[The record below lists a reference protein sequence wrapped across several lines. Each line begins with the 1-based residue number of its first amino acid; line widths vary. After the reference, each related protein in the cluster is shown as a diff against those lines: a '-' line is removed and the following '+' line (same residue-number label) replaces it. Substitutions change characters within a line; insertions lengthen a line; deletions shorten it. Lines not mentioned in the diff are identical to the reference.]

1 MWVQIPPSRP
11 INKLSSMKEKERKR
25 VCCNCGNNKRIEEP
39 DGINCY
45 CSIDG
50 HRIGYIEC
58 FEHWC
63 RRWKKD
69 RTWDNDEDIKER
81 F

>member
-1 MWVQIPPSRP
+1 MD
-11 INKLSSMKEKERKR
+11 KERKR
-25 VCCNCGNNKRIEEP
+25 VCCNCGNNERKGEIAN
-39 DGINCY
+39 IQCY

-69 RTWDNDEDIKER
+69 RKWEK
-81 F
+81 